1 MQTKGFQT
9 VQAVIQGKMAG
20 RVGNKKPMR
29 TELLPLQDPKICL
42 NKVCPFWSTPD
53 QPVRCNS
60 NCALFRF
67 KQKEGFNCSFLELPD
82 AAFSMMVLR
91 RMSLGQDIPPDVWS
105 KSGRSTSF
113 TAKSKI
119 DPETKK

>member
-1 MQTKGFQT
+1 
-9 VQAVIQGKMAG
+9 MAG